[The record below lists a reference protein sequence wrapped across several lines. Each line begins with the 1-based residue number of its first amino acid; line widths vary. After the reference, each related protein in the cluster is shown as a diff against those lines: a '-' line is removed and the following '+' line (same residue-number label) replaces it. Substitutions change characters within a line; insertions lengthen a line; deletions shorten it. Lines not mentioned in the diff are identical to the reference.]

1 MNKKEI
7 LEIRKLLKKE
17 DTRIDRICGCYVNA
31 EKEKVTVMREAFL
44 SLPDEEMFKYSD
56 LFRKALSG
64 SLEKNLLNM
73 EFPLSE
79 EAEGGAQAALLSLLR
94 SALKEDEAADAF
106 FDRVIESLLYA
117 ENYLILLA
125 HGVYDV
131 PGHARDLTE
140 MEDASDE
147 VYSFLL
153 CCICPVALDKP
164 GLCYDPSTNSFI
176 DRTLSRMVQMPET
189 AFLYPAF
196 NDQGTDLHSLL
207 YYAKNSE
214 QLHPEIIED
223 ILGCAVPLPAGGQ
236 KAAFNAVVEDTFG
249 ESCDFET
256 VKAVHENLNA
266 LLEGKKEEPEPTPL
280 DKTDLKRFLADC
292 GADQEALEHFEET
305 YSENLTAASDASPDD
320 PERLHEAQ
328 TRLMA
333 GNLASTRN
341 FEVKSPDVRI
351 TVSASRT
358 DLIETRLIDGRE
370 YIVIPLTDE
379 IEVNGIRIRQS
390 LNRKS
395 PV

>member
-17 DTRIDRICGCYVNA
+17 DTRIDRICGCYVDGN
-31 EKEKVTVMREAFL
+31 KEKVTVMREAFL
-44 SLPDEEMFKYSD
+44 SLPEEEMFKYSD
-56 LFRKALSG
+56 LFRKSLSG
-64 SLEKNLLNM
+64 TLGRNLINM
-73 EFPLSE
+73 EFPLAEEGEGGRQTSLLALLQSELKE
-79 EAEGGAQAALLSLLR
+79 EALS
-94 SALKEDEAADAF
+94 DTF
-106 FDRVIESLLYA
+106 FDRIIEAYLSA

-131 PGHARDLTE
+131 PGRAADLTE

-153 CCICPVALDKP
+153 CCICPVSLDKP
-164 GLCYDPSTNSFI
+164 GLCYDPASNTFI
-176 DRTLSRMVQMPET
+176 DRTLDRMVQMPET

-196 NDQGTDLHSLL
+196 NDRGSDIHSLL
-207 YYAKNSE
+207 YYTKNAE
-214 QLHPEIIED
+214 LLHPEIIGD
-223 ILGCAVPLPAGGQ
+223 LLGCSLPMPAGDQ
-236 KAAFNAVVEDTFG
+236 KAAFNSVIEDTFG
-249 ESCDFET
+249 ESCDFE
-256 VKAVHENLNA
+256 KAKTIHENLNA

-280 DKTDLKRFLADC
+280 DKADLKRFLADC
-292 GADQEALEHFEET
+292 GAEQEALEHFEDSYRE
-305 YSENLTAASDASPDD
+305 AVAGVSDEG
-320 PERLHEAQ
+320 PEEDHMYG

-358 DLIETRLIDGRE
+358 DLIETRMIDGRE
-370 YIVIPLTDE
+370 YIVIPVTDE
-379 IEVNGIRIRQS
+379 VEVNGIRIRQS
-390 LNRKS
+390 RSKNS